1 MSTEPNGPTPP
12 ASDEADPKQQTTPG
26 GQVEQLEELADE
38 TDADVGTPP
47 SS

>member
-1 MSTEPNGPTPP
+1 MSTAENTPTPP

-38 TDADVGTPP
+38 TDAEVGTPP
-47 SS
+47 TS